1 MLLVK
6 ANHLGDEGSER
17 LCGRIERDLSNEL
30 SGLAFD
36 LECQLLMDLETLE
49 EDRLQTLSEKS
60 HSEFQILI
68 ECLFN
73 EEVTFRQV
81 SMEHKSEVFRVN
93 RDLVDD
99 FILLIVQEVFQK
111 LLLFDL
117 MILLAH

>member
-1 MLLVK
+1 MLLVE
-6 ANHLGDEGSER
+6 ADHLGDQGSER
-17 LCGRIERDLSNEL
+17 LRRRIERDLSNKL

-49 EDRLQTLSEKS
+49 EDRLQTLSEES

-81 SMEHKSEVFRVN
+81 SMEHESEVFRVN
-93 RDLVDD
+93 
-99 FILLIVQEVFQK
+99 
-111 LLLFDL
+111 
-117 MILLAH
+117 

>member
-1 MLLVK
+1 MLLVE
-6 ANHLGDEGSER
+6 ADHLGDQGSER
-17 LCGRIERDLSNEL
+17 LRRRIERDLSNKL
-30 SGLAFD
+30 SGLTFD
-36 LECQLLMDLETLE
+36 LEGQLLMDLETLE

-93 RDLVDD
+93 
-99 FILLIVQEVFQK
+99 
-111 LLLFDL
+111 
-117 MILLAH
+117 

>member
-49 EDRLQTLSEKS
+49 EDRLQTLSEES

-93 RDLVDD
+93 
-99 FILLIVQEVFQK
+99 
-111 LLLFDL
+111 
-117 MILLAH
+117 

>member
-17 LCGRIERDLSNEL
+17 LCGRIERDLSNKL
-30 SGLAFD
+30 SGLTFD
-36 LECQLLMDLETLE
+36 LEGQLLMDLETLE

-93 RDLVDD
+93 
-99 FILLIVQEVFQK
+99 
-111 LLLFDL
+111 
-117 MILLAH
+117 